1 MAENTSRQQWIDR
14 YVREELTV
22 EEITEFEEALM
33 ESSVMQ
39 SELEAVLGL
48 REALLHEPDVIAQK
62 PTGHSALLLDI
73 ELNSVSRQQ
82 QALDFTLVDEAGAVV
97 LSWNAAVG
105 PDGHVDALL
114 NSEEVPASRLRL
126 DISAEDGQVLDQR
139 LLEFR

>member
-1 MAENTSRQQWIDR
+1 
-14 YVREELTV
+14 
-22 EEITEFEEALM
+22 
-33 ESSVMQ
+33 
-39 SELEAVLGL
+39 
-48 REALLHEPDVIAQK
+48 
-62 PTGHSALLLDI
+62 LLDI

>member
-82 QALDFTLVDEAGAVV
+82 Q
-97 LSWNAAVG
+97 
-105 PDGHVDALL
+105 
-114 NSEEVPASRLRL
+114 
-126 DISAEDGQVLDQR
+126 VLDQR